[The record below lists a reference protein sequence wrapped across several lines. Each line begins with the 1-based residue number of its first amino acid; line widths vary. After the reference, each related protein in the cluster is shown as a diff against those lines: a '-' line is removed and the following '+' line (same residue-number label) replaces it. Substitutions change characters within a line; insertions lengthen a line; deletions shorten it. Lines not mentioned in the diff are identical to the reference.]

1 MVEGVVGV
9 GRFNPSIVAPNL
21 CPRIFFFQFLRE
33 TFHVRA
39 ASTVYGINFF
49 QDSFFFS
56 LSLFNRECW
65 TQDFK

>member
-56 LSLFNRECW
+56 LFI
-65 TQDFK
+65 

>member
-49 QDSFFFS
+49 QDSFFF
-56 LSLFNRECW
+56 LSLFI
-65 TQDFK
+65 